1 MQKFVHL
8 HVHSE
13 FSLLD
18 GAIRIKDLV
27 NRAKALDMGA
37 VALTDHGNMFGAVKL
52 YLAAVDAGVKPII
65 GCEVYVAPDSRHN
78 RDYPKNAPIYFH
90 LVLLAENFDGYK
102 NLVKLVSAGHLEG
115 FYYKPR
121 IDREILSKHKDGLI
135 AASACL
141 KGEPAFWLDKGRE
154 DKAAEAA
161 RFYRDLFGD
170 ENFFIELQDADLDEQ
185 KKVNPGL
192 TALARDLGLGLIA
205 TNDCHYLDKNDARA
219 HDVLLCIGTG
229 KTLAEENRLKF
240 GSQEMYLKSA
250 EEMAALFPDTPEA
263 LSNTALIAERC
274 RLDLPVGKIHF
285 PGYAPANGRTEA
297 EELEHLAREGF
308 TKRLA
313 QIKKSGREIDE
324 VFYTKRLD
332 YELDVINQM
341 GFPGYFLVV
350 ADFIRWAKDRGIPV
364 GPGRGSAAGSLVSF
378 SLGITDLDPIQY
390 GLFFERFLTLER
402 RSMPDIDV
410 DFCVRRRDEV
420 LSYVVDKYSA
430 DSVAQIITFGRLQA
444 RLVLRDVGRVLGLS
458 YGEVDQI
465 AKLIP
470 NRLGITLEAAVA
482 EEERLRERIAQDPR
496 VAEMVEIAKRL
507 EGLRRHAGTHAAGVV
522 IANGAIVDHVPLYRG
537 RDGETITQFDMKD
550 VEKIGLIKFDFLG
563 LRNLTV
569 IDDAMKII
577 RRRDPD
583 FDIAAIP
590 MEDQATFDLLTR
602 GDTTGVFQ
610 LESSGMRSLLTR
622 LKPNCFEDVI
632 ALVALYR
639 PGPLESGMVD
649 DFVKRKHGQTEVTYP
664 LPQLKDILKETYGVI
679 VYQEQ
684 VMQIAQE
691 VAGYSLGEGDILR
704 RAMGKKVAAI
714 MTQQRERFLSGSVER
729 GIDSGM
735 AGYLFDLIEKFAGYG
750 FNKSHS
756 AAYALIAY
764 QTAYLK
770 AHFPVAF
777 MAALLTSD
785 MNDSDKV
792 VKYMTECREMGVAVL
807 PPDVN
812 ESLAEFTVVGE
823 QGDQIR
829 FGLAAVKNVGAAAI
843 EAVIESRQEEGFFGG
858 LFDFCSRVD
867 LRKVNKRVI
876 ESLVQAGAFD
886 TIEPNRARLFIA
898 VEEAMARGQAIARE
912 REGGQTSMFD
922 LMAESSAGG
931 PSAADGLGENLPDIE
946 DWPPAVRLA
955 REKEALGLYL
965 SGHPL
970 DDFRKVLAD
979 LTDTAGLAEVRDGST
994 VRLGGIIRDKK
1005 EITNKAGDRM
1015 AFITLEDLSGTNEVV
1030 VFARVFRECVEALS
1044 GEDPVL
1050 VTARVKREE
1059 ESIKLLAD
1067 KIEVLARAAARP
1079 VVRLVLNLGEWDR
1092 PKLSALKKIL
1102 VGNRGA
1108 CRVFLRLDLADTGQV
1123 LVALPDLYRVEPGRA
1138 VESRISE
1145 IFGPQVVER
1154 HFG

>member
-1 MQKFVHL
+1 MTDFVHL

-27 NRAKALDMGA
+27 ARTKALDMGA
-37 VALTDHGNMFGAVKL
+37 VAVTDHGNMFGAVKH

-78 RDYPKNAPIYFH
+78 RDYAKNAPIYFH
-90 LVLLAENFDGYK
+90 LLLLAEDFIGYK
-102 NLVKLVSAGHLEG
+102 NLVRLVSAGHLEG

-121 IDREILSKHKDGLI
+121 IDREILAKHKDGLI
-135 AASACL
+135 ASSACL
-141 KGEPAFWLDKGRE
+141 KGEPAFWLDKGRD
-154 DKAAEAA
+154 DKAVEAA

-170 ENFFIELQDADLDEQ
+170 ENFFIELQDADLAEQ

-192 TALARDLGLGLIA
+192 IDLARDLGLGLIA
-205 TNDCHYLDKNDARA
+205 TNDCHYLEKNDARA

-240 GSQEMYLKSA
+240 GSHEMYLKSA

-263 LSNTALIAERC
+263 LSNTVLIAERC
-274 RLDLPVGKIHF
+274 RLDLPVGLIHF

-297 EELEHLAREGF
+297 EELEHLARQGF
-308 TKRLA
+308 SKRLA
-313 QIKKSGREIDE
+313 RIKKSGREIDE
-324 VFYTKRLD
+324 ALYKKRLD

-350 ADFIRWAKDRGIPV
+350 ADFIQWAKDRGIPV
-364 GPGRGSAAGSLVSF
+364 GPGRGSAAGSLVSY

-420 LSYVVDKYSA
+420 LTYVVDKYSA
-430 DSVAQIITFGRLQA
+430 ESVAQIITFGRLQA

-537 RDGETITQFDMKD
+537 RDGETVTQFDMKD

-590 MEDQATFDLLTR
+590 MDDAATFDLLSR

-649 DFVKRKHGQTEVTYP
+649 DFVKRKHGQTEVAYP
-664 LPQLKDILKETYGVI
+664 LPQLEPILKETYGVI

-691 VAGYSLGEGDILR
+691 LAGYSLGEGDILR

-714 MTQQRERFLSGSVER
+714 MAQQRERFLSGSVER

-735 AGYLFDLIEKFAGYG
+735 AGRLFDLIEKFAGYG

-756 AAYALIAY
+756 AAYALISY

-792 VKYMTECREMGVAVL
+792 VKYMTECREMGVAVR

-812 ESLAEFTVVGE
+812 ESLAQFTVVGDK
-823 QGDQIR
+823 GDQIR

-843 EAVIESRQEEGFFGG
+843 EAVIESRQEDGPFQG

-886 TIEPNRARLFIA
+886 TVEPNRARLFIA
-898 VEEAMARGQAIARE
+898 VEEAMARGQAIQRE

-922 LMAESSAGG
+922 LMSNGGG
-931 PSAADGLGENLPDIE
+931 PAAADGLGENLPDIE

-970 DDFRKVLAD
+970 DDFREILAD
-979 LTDTAGLAEVRDGST
+979 LTDTARLAEVRDGT
-994 VRLGGIIRDKK
+994 MVKIGGIIRDKK

-1015 AFITLEDLSGTNEVV
+1015 AFVTLEDLSGTHEVV
-1030 VFARVFRECVEALS
+1030 VFPRVFRECVESLS
-1044 GEDPVL
+1044 GEEPVL
-1050 VTARVKREE
+1050 VTARVRREE
-1059 ESIKLLAD
+1059 ESTKLLAD
-1067 KIEVLARAAARP
+1067 QIEVLTQAAARP
-1079 VVRLVLNLGEWDR
+1079 VVRLVLNLGDWDR
-1092 PKLSALKKIL
+1092 RKLSALKKIL
-1102 VGNRGA
+1102 VGDKGG
-1108 CRVFLRLDLADTGQV
+1108 CRVFLRLDLADAGRV

-1138 VESRISE
+1138 TLARISE
-1145 IFGPQVVER
+1145 IFGPEVVER

>member
-1 MQKFVHL
+1 MP
-8 HVHSE
+8 
-13 FSLLD
+13 
-18 GAIRIKDLV
+18 
-27 NRAKALDMGA
+27 A

-52 YLAAVDAGVKPII
+52 YQAAVDAGVKPII
-65 GCEVYVAPDSRHN
+65 GCEVYIAPDSRHN
-78 RDYPKNAPIYFH
+78 REYAKNAPMYFH
-90 LVLLAENFDGYK
+90 LLLLAENLTGYK

-121 IDREILSKHKDGLI
+121 IDRDILAKHKEGLI
-135 AASACL
+135 ASSACL
-141 KGEPAFWLDKGRE
+141 KGEPAFWLEKGRD
-154 DKAAEAA
+154 DKALEAA

-170 ENFFIELQDADLDEQ
+170 ENFFIELQDADLPEH

-192 TALARDLGLGLIA
+192 IDMARDLGLGLIA
-205 TNDCHYLDKNDARA
+205 TNDCHYLDRTDARA

-229 KTLAEENRLKF
+229 KTLAEENRMKF
-240 GSQEMYLKSA
+240 GSHEMYVKSGD
-250 EEMAALFPDTPEA
+250 EMAALFGHVPEA
-263 LSNTALIAERC
+263 LSNTLAIAERC
-274 RLDLPVGKIHF
+274 RVDLPVGKIHF

-297 EELEHLAREGF
+297 QELDHLAREGF
-308 TKRLA
+308 SHRMD
-313 QIKKSGREIDE
+313 QIARSGRVIDIDR
-324 VFYTKRLD
+324 YQRRLD

-350 ADFIRWAKDRGIPV
+350 ADFIRWAKDQGIPV
-364 GPGRGSAAGSLVSF
+364 GPGRGSAAGSLVSY
-378 SLGITDLDPIQY
+378 SLGITDLDPIEY

-402 RSMPDIDV
+402 KSMPDIDV

-420 LSYVVDKYSA
+420 LSYVVEKYSA
-430 DSVAQIITFGRLQA
+430 ESVAQIITFGRLQA
-444 RLVLRDVGRVLGLS
+444 RLVIRDVGRVLGMS

-470 NRLGITLEAAVA
+470 NQIGISLEKALA
-482 EEERLRERIAQDPR
+482 EEERLRERMEQDPR
-496 VAEMVEIAKRL
+496 VAELVEIAKRL

-522 IANGAIVDHVPLYRG
+522 IANGAIVNHVPLYKG
-537 RDGETITQFDMKD
+537 RDGETVTQFDMKD

-569 IDDAMKII
+569 IDDTVKTI
-577 RRRDPD
+577 RRIDPD

-590 MEDQATFDLLTR
+590 MEDTATFELLSR

-664 LPQLKDILKETYGVI
+664 LPQLEPILKETHGVI

-691 VAGYSLGEGDILR
+691 LAGYSLGEGDILR
-704 RAMGKKVAAI
+704 RAMGKKVPAI
-714 MTQQRERFLSGSVER
+714 MAQQRERFVSGSAER
-729 GIDSGM
+729 AIDQAMSEH
-735 AGYLFDLIEKFAGYG
+735 LFDLIEKFAGYG

-770 AHFPVAF
+770 AHYPVAF

-792 VKYMTECREMGVAVL
+792 VKYMTECRGMGIPVR

-812 ESLAEFTVVGE
+812 ESLDKFTVVGE
-823 QGDQIR
+823 GGEKIR

-843 EAVIESRQEEGFFGG
+843 EAMIESRREDGPFGG

-867 LRKVNKRVI
+867 LRRVNKRVI

-886 TIEPNRARLFIA
+886 TVEPNRARLFLAI
-898 VEEAMARGQAIARE
+898 EEAMARGQAAQRD
-912 REGGQTSMFD
+912 REGGQTSMFE
-922 LMAESSAGG
+922 LMAEAGG
-931 PSAADGLGENLPDIE
+931 GQGQAAAGLGEDLPDVE

-970 DDFRKVLAD
+970 DDFREALGKLSDAD
-979 LTDTAGLAEVRDGST
+979 TSTLAEVNDGST
-994 VRLGGIIRDKK
+994 VKLGGIIRDKK

-1015 AFITLEDLSGTNEVV
+1015 AFVTLEDLQGSQEVV
-1030 VFARVFRECVEALS
+1030 VFARVFKECIEALG

-1050 VTARVKREE
+1050 VTARLKRED
-1059 ESIKLLAD
+1059 ESVKLLAE
-1067 KIEVLARAAARP
+1067 KIETLAQASARP
-1079 VVRLVLNLGEWDR
+1079 VVRLVLNLRDWDR
-1092 PKLSALKKIL
+1092 TKLSDLKKIL
-1102 VGNRGA
+1102 VGNKGA
-1108 CRVFLRLDLADTGQV
+1108 CRVFLRLDLAEQGRV
-1123 LVALPDLYRVEPGRA
+1123 LVALPDVYRVEPGGN
-1138 VESRISE
+1138 VESRLTD
-1145 IFGPQVVER
+1145 IFGAEVMER
-1154 HFG
+1154 HFA